1 MTAFTHSAPNR
12 TRTQSGHLFRIIS
25 ASVLSLSLSAA
36 CDRSGCASQQL
47 PSRTPNLPSAT
58 ALRRGPDIAADEQP
72 HVRSIERTSI
82 VVGSNRFSLHL
93 PVSSKPPLP
102 GVLVF
107 HSALGRT
114 DSVLEWCDALAQ
126 SGFAAIALDF
136 YDGRI
141 ANTPA
146 DSKALRDAANSR
158 ASELQRVVEQT
169 YDSLQSDPRLRSQKR
184 FLLGWSFGAAWATF
198 ASSFLPDV
206 RGVVAYYGEDFGMDP
221 ILYDKVSAPI
231 LFIGAQED
239 TDPTPK
245 QLHEIVGQLKSRGKA
260 AELVL
265 VDALHGFAERKH
277 PGYNS
282 GAASESWKQAMRFL
296 AAH

>member
-1 MTAFTHSAPNR
+1 MTVRTHSAPDR
-12 TRTQSGHLFRIIS
+12 TRAQAGRLFRTIS
-25 ASVLSLSLSAA
+25 ASVLFLSISAA
-36 CDRSGCASQQL
+36 CAPSGRASQQL
-47 PSRTPNLPSAT
+47 PSRTTNLPST
-58 ALRRGPDIAADEQP
+58 AALQRGPDIAADEQP
-72 HVRSIERTSI
+72 RVRSIERVSI
-82 VVGSNRFSLHL
+82 VLGSNRFSLHL

-114 DSVLEWCDALAQ
+114 DSVLEWCDALAR

-146 DSKALRDAANSR
+146 DSKALRDSANSR

-206 RGVVAYYGEDFGMDP
+206 RGVVAYYGEDFGMNP
-221 ILYDKVSAPI
+221 SLYDKVSAPF
-231 LFIGAQED
+231 LFIGAQDD
-239 TDPTPK
+239 TDPTPR

-260 AELVL
+260 ADLVL
-265 VDALHGFAERKH
+265 VDAMHGFTERQH
-277 PGYNS
+277 PGYNA
-282 GAASESWKQAMRFL
+282 GAASESWKHAMHFL

>member
-1 MTAFTHSAPNR
+1 MVSIYSASDR
-12 TRTQSGHLFRIIS
+12 TRTRAGRLFRTIS

-36 CDRSGCASQQL
+36 CNRSGRASPQL
-47 PSRTPNLPSAT
+47 PSRTPNPPSAT
-58 ALRRGPDIAADEQP
+58 APQRAPDITAAGP

-82 VVGSNRFSLHL
+82 VVGSTRFSLHL

-114 DSVLEWCDALAQ
+114 NSVLEWCDALAQ

-136 YDGRI
+136 YDGKI

-158 ASELQRVVEQT
+158 VSELQRVVEQT

-206 RGVVAYYGEDFGMDP
+206 RGVVAYYGEDFRMDP

-239 TDPTPK
+239 ADPTPK
-245 QLHEIVGQLKSRGKA
+245 QLHEIVGRLKSRGKA

-265 VDALHGFAERKH
+265 IDAMHGFVERQH
-277 PGYNS
+277 PGYNA
-282 GAASESWKQAMRFL
+282 GAASEAWKQATHFL